1 MTQAIWNGTIIADSE
16 TTSVVEGNH
25 YFPADSIRW
34 ELLEENDRQ
43 TVCHWKGTASYYDIV
58 VGDRANRAAAWQYR
72 DPSAAAAEIAGH
84 VAFGRGVTVR
94 RTPTERDDPATSA
107 PSRLQRTVLRRA
119 VAMSSATSTRI
130 EFPGSR
136 GAQLAGRLDLPE
148 TGPRAYALF
157 AHCFTCTKD
166 VLAASRVAQA
176 LTGFGI
182 AVLRFDFTGLGG
194 SGGDFAN
201 TDFTSNVGDLVRAAD
216 YLRQHHQAPTILV
229 GHSLGGAAVLAAAE
243 HVPETRA
250 VATIGAPADTEHLLH
265 LLAESRAEIEQK
277 GEAEVCLAS
286 RHFRIRKQLLDDV
299 TSQPQAE
306 RIQRLG
312 VPLLVMHSPNDETV
326 GVENARTIFDAAR
339 HPKSFVSLDGAD
351 HLLTRPDDA
360 RFAASV
366 LAAWASR
373 YLDDDVSSAGPASS
387 TLQAEE
393 GLVVVSENGRGPYG
407 QRITAGRHV
416 LSADEPAP
424 VGQDTGPSPYDL
436 LLAGLG
442 ACTSMTLRMYAARK
456 GWPLANVR
464 VSLKHS
470 RIHAKDCAD
479 CATGSGQLDRVE
491 RVIELTGE
499 LDTDQRLRLLEIADR
514 CPVHRTLHSEVDV
527 RTTMAPDDTLP
538 LVGHPTA
545 TNVGASA

>member
-1 MTQAIWNGTIIADSE
+1 
-16 TTSVVEGNH
+16 
-25 YFPADSIRW
+25 
-34 ELLEENDRQ
+34 
-43 TVCHWKGTASYYDIV
+43 
-58 VGDRANRAAAWQYR
+58 
-72 DPSAAAAEIAGH
+72 
-84 VAFGRGVTVR
+84 
-94 RTPTERDDPATSA
+94 
-107 PSRLQRTVLRRA
+107 
-119 VAMSSATSTRI
+119 MSSSASTRI

-136 GAQLAGRLDLPE
+136 GASLAGRLDLPE
-148 TGPRAYALF
+148 ENPRAYALF

-166 VLAASRVAQA
+166 VLAASRIAEA
-176 LTGFGI
+176 LTGFGV
-182 AVLRFDFTGLGG
+182 AVLRFDFTGLGD

-201 TDFTSNVGDLVRAAD
+201 TDFTSNVGDLVSAAD
-216 YLRQHHQAPTILV
+216 YLRQHHRAPTILV

-243 HVPETRA
+243 QVPETRA

-265 LLAESRAEIEQK
+265 LLGESRAEIEQR

-286 RHFRIRKQLLDDV
+286 RPFRIRKEFLDDV

-312 VPLLVMHSPNDETV
+312 VPLLVMHSPIDDTV
-326 GVENARTIFDAAR
+326 GVENAREIFDAAR

-351 HLLTRPDDA
+351 HLLTRAADA

-373 YLDDDVSSAGPASS
+373 YLDDDASSSAP
-387 TLQAEE
+387 AEE
-393 GLVVVSENGRGPYG
+393 TGATAGEGVVVVSENGRGPYG
-407 QRITAGRHV
+407 QLVTAGRHE
-416 LSADEPAP
+416 LSADEPTP
-424 VGQDTGPSPYDL
+424 IGHDTGPSPYDL

-456 GWPLANVR
+456 EWPLEHVS

-479 CATGSGQLDRVE
+479 CDTQSGQLDRID
-491 RVIELTGE
+491 RVIRMTGD
-499 LDTDQRLRLLEIADR
+499 LDAEQRRRLLEIADR

-527 RTTMAPDDTLP
+527 RTTTAPEDAT
-538 LVGHPTA
+538 GTTA
-545 TNVGASA
+545 EAQA

>member
-1 MTQAIWNGTIIADSE
+1 
-16 TTSVVEGNH
+16 
-25 YFPADSIRW
+25 
-34 ELLEENDRQ
+34 
-43 TVCHWKGTASYYDIV
+43 
-58 VGDRANRAAAWQYR
+58 
-72 DPSAAAAEIAGH
+72 
-84 VAFGRGVTVR
+84 
-94 RTPTERDDPATSA
+94 
-107 PSRLQRTVLRRA
+107 
-119 VAMSSATSTRI
+119 MSSPTSTRI
-130 EFPGSR
+130 EFPGSG

-148 TGPRAYALF
+148 TSPRAYALF

-166 VLAASRVAQA
+166 VLAASRIAQA

-201 TDFTSNVGDLVRAAD
+201 TDFTSNVGDLISAAD
-216 YLRQHHQAPTILV
+216 YLRRHHQAPTILI

-250 VATIGAPADTEHLLH
+250 VATIGAPAGTEHLLH
-265 LLAESRAEIEQK
+265 LLAESAVEIERE

-286 RHFRIRKQLLDDV
+286 RPFRIRKEFLDDV

-306 RIQRLG
+306 RIRRLG

-373 YLDDDVSSAGPASS
+373 YLDDDAVTPAQPTSS
-387 TLQAEE
+387 TALESEE
-393 GLVVVSENGRGPYG
+393 GLVVVSESGRGPYG
-407 QRITAGRHV
+407 QRITAGGHV

-424 VGQDTGPSPYDL
+424 VGHDTGPSPYDL

-456 GWPLANVR
+456 GWPLENVS
-464 VSLKHS
+464 VSLRHS
-470 RIHAKDCAD
+470 RIHAEDCAD
-479 CATGSGQLDRVE
+479 CATQSGRLDRIE
-491 RVIELTGE
+491 RVIDLTGD
-499 LDTDQRLRLLEIADR
+499 LDAEQRLRLLEIADR

-527 RTTMAPDDTLP
+527 RTTMAADDTLP
-538 LVGHPTA
+538 RVAAP
-545 TNVGASA
+545 

>member
-1 MTQAIWNGTIIADSE
+1 
-16 TTSVVEGNH
+16 
-25 YFPADSIRW
+25 
-34 ELLEENDRQ
+34 
-43 TVCHWKGTASYYDIV
+43 
-58 VGDRANRAAAWQYR
+58 
-72 DPSAAAAEIAGH
+72 
-84 VAFGRGVTVR
+84 
-94 RTPTERDDPATSA
+94 
-107 PSRLQRTVLRRA
+107 
-119 VAMSSATSTRI
+119 MSSTASTRI

-148 TGPRAYALF
+148 TSPQAYALF

-166 VLAASRVAQA
+166 VQAASRIAQE

-201 TDFTSNVGDLVRAAD
+201 TDFTSNVGDLISAAD

-286 RHFRIRKQLLDDV
+286 RPFRIRKQFLDDV

-312 VPLLVMHSPNDETV
+312 VPLLVMHSPNDQTV
-326 GVENARTIFDAAR
+326 GVENARRIFDGAR

-366 LAAWASR
+366 LATWASR
-373 YLDDDVSSAGPASS
+373 YLNDDAVSSAEPTSS
-387 TLQAEE
+387 TALRAEE

-424 VGQDTGPSPYDL
+424 VGHDTGPSPYDL

-456 GWPLANVR
+456 GWPLENVR
-464 VSLKHS
+464 VSLRHS

-479 CATGSGQLDRVE
+479 CETQSGQLDRVE
-491 RVIELTGE
+491 RVIELIGD
-499 LDTDQRLRLLEIADR
+499 LDTEQRRRLLEIADR

-527 RTTMAPDDTLP
+527 RTTMIAPDDAT
-538 LVGHPTA
+538 PTTDEA
-545 TNVGASA
+545 KP